1 VYGYEL
7 RKTLAAEGEGVQL
20 SYLYKTLKEMSEE
33 GLLESRAEAGRGGP
47 RRREY
52 RLSAKGE
59 RELGQIFDEAT
70 DLIHGM
76 YEDYVTGL
84 PPEFFGERFRQ
95 MITEVSTD
103 RDDLAMVISASLT
116 PLHRQILDGAC
127 RRGGAKRT
135 YLVKPPNVEVDA
147 DIPKLNVLDGT
158 FDDIP
163 LKDESLD
170 GMIAVDVQDATN
182 LPRTMREFR
191 RVLRAGGVIF
201 ACSPFMGLGGVKDPL
216 EVGEFMKQMR
226 CKWTGRPYLSKE
238 AIRDAFAGTFDYVDI
253 GNLGFLTG
261 FISGLKP
268 IRVSGRFHAT

>member
-1 VYGYEL
+1 
-7 RKTLAAEGEGVQL
+7 
-20 SYLYKTLKEMSEE
+20 MCDD
-33 GLLESRAEAGRGGP
+33 GLLEPRAEPGRGGP
-47 RRREY
+47 QRRAY
-52 RLSAKGE
+52 RLSEKGE

-70 DLIHGM
+70 DLIHTM
-76 YEDYVTGL
+76 YEDYVTSL
-84 PPEFFGERFRQ
+84 PPEFFGERFRN
-95 MITEVSTD
+95 MIKEVCTD
-103 RDDLAMVISASLT
+103 RDDVAMVLSQSLT
-116 PLHRQILDGAC
+116 PLHRQILEGA
-127 RRGGAKRT
+127 RRRDGAKRT
-135 YLVKPPNVEVDA
+135 YLIKPPKVEVDA
-147 DIPKLNVLDGT
+147 DLPKLNVLDGT

-182 LPRTMREFR
+182 LPRTIREFR

-201 ACSPFMGLGGVKDPL
+201 ACSPFMGLGGVNDPL

-226 CKWTGRPYLSKE
+226 CKWTGRPYLSKD

-268 IRVSGRFHAT
+268 IRVSGRYHAT

>member
-1 VYGYEL
+1 
-7 RKTLAAEGEGVQL
+7 
-20 SYLYKTLKEMSEE
+20 MSDE
-33 GLLESRAEAGRGGP
+33 GLLESRAEPGRQGP
-47 RRREY
+47 QRRSY

-59 RELGQIFDEAT
+59 RELGEIFGEAT
-70 DLIHGM
+70 ELIHTM
-76 YEDYVTGL
+76 YEDYVTSL
-84 PPEFFGERFRQ
+84 PAEFFGARFRS
-95 MITEVSTD
+95 MITEVCTD
-103 RDDLAMVISASLT
+103 RDDVAMVISQSLT
-116 PLHRQILDGAC
+116 PLHRQILDGAG
-127 RRGGAKRT
+127 RRDGAKRT
-135 YLVKPPNVEVDA
+135 YLIKPPKVEVDA
-147 DIPKLNVLDGT
+147 DLPKLNVLDGA

-163 LKDESLD
+163 LKEASLD
-170 GMIAVDVQDATN
+170 GMIAVDIQDATN

-238 AIRDAFAGTFDYVDI
+238 AIRAAFAGTFDYVDI

-268 IRVSGRFHAT
+268 IRVSGRLLAT